1 MNNLAILQ
9 LPLASLHPYAHNPR
23 KNDAAVPRMVEVL
36 QEFGFRV
43 PILAKSDGEIIDGH
57 LRYKAAQSM
66 GLTEVPVIL
75 ADDMSEAQIRAFQI
89 MINRS
94 ANWAEWDEDLLLDE
108 LKAVE
113 LSDLD
118 IKFTGFDMDELAKLL
133 PNEETNNAQDESP
146 ENEESIPDPL
156 PGPVSQT
163 GDIWLLGDHALICGD
178 SGDPACISQLMGDF
192 RASICFTSPPYGQQR
207 QYMEKIGDWDGLMK
221 RVFANV
227 PLTENGQLLV
237 NLGLIR
243 IDGRVQRYWAGW
255 ITWMEANG
263 WRLYDWYVWDQASG
277 LPGYY
282 AGHLLPSHEWVF
294 HLNKQPVDCQ
304 KIVDCLHAGE
314 TRSGSG
320 MRNPDG
326 TVGKYSQDSV
336 TIQNKKVPDS
346 VIRIRRQVGRIG
358 KDIDHPAVFPPALP
372 EFMYS
377 VWTQPGAIVFEPF
390 SGSGS
395 SIIAAQRSGRIARA
409 VEIAPAYVDVSLI
422 RFGRL
427 FPDVPIILKETGETF
442 DQVAARRKEGKI

>member
-1 MNNLAILQ
+1 
-9 LPLASLHPYAHNPR
+9 
-23 KNDAAVPRMVEVL
+23 
-36 QEFGFRV
+36 
-43 PILAKSDGEIIDGH
+43 
-57 LRYKAAQSM
+57 M
-66 GLTEVPVIL
+66 G
-75 ADDMSEAQIRAFQI
+75 
-89 MINRS
+89 
-94 ANWAEWDEDLLLDE
+94 
-108 LKAVE
+108 
-113 LSDLD
+113 
-118 IKFTGFDMDELAKLL
+118 
-133 PNEETNNAQDESP
+133 
-146 ENEESIPDPL
+146 
-156 PGPVSQT
+156 
-163 GDIWLLGDHALICGD
+163 
-178 SGDPACISQLMGDF
+178 
-192 RASICFTSPPYGQQR
+192 
-207 QYMEKIGDWDGLMK
+207 
-221 RVFANV
+221 
-227 PLTENGQLLV
+227 
-237 NLGLIR
+237 
-243 IDGRVQRYWAGW
+243 
-255 ITWMEANG
+255 
-263 WRLYDWYVWDQASG
+263 
-277 LPGYY
+277 
-282 AGHLLPSHEWVF
+282 F